1 MKYLNIP
8 YLNPHDLELES
19 PQSVQCHKANN
30 VCLFMSAATS
40 KAGKPLICLG
50 SSESLIEPY
59 TDVEHPCEFHVKK
72 KHDRL
77 FKAPD
82 CAMCMHMCLSV
93 NHFFIVRIQVCHVF
107 NVMFTDSIYSAGPR
121 VTFKCFI
128 FRYIYIVPLF
138 VYLYYFILP
147 YTSADC
153 IHCHGIAPST
163 ELKERCPVCTPC
175 FQCRLNPKG
184 VCSAGIQGCL
194 NPWLLWNELTP
205 ALTQAIR

>member
-1 MKYLNIP
+1 MKYLNIR

-59 TDVEHPCEFHVKK
+59 IDVEHPCEFHVKK

-107 NVMFTDSIYSAGPR
+107 NVMFMDSIYSTSPH

-128 FRYIYIVPLF
+128 FRYIYIYSTFIYILVLF
-138 VYLYYFILP
+138 
-147 YTSADC
+147 YT
-153 IHCHGIAPST
+153 T
-163 ELKERCPVCTPC
+163 QY
-175 FQCRLNPKG
+175 QCRLYPLSWHCTKYG
-184 VCSAGIQGCL
+184 AQRALSCLYSVFSVSA
-194 NPWLLWNELTP
+194 
-205 ALTQAIR
+205 